1 MIAFLTN
8 WTNWISILVAALFLG
23 LLGGCTGGGAL
34 KDAKFK
40 GVYDPGFRITAA
52 HSLTVSF
59 NLAKET
65 AAPLLDLRGDVD
77 QWWEPKDK
85 DGETPP
91 DDE

>member
-1 MIAFLTN
+1 MFAFLGN
-8 WTNWISILVAALFLG
+8 WMNWLLILVAGSLLG
-23 LLGGCTGGGAL
+23 FIGGCTGGGAL
-34 KDAKFK
+34 ENAKLK
-40 GVYDPGFRITAA
+40 VVYDPGLRITAA

-59 NLAKET
+59 NVAKET

-91 DDE
+91 DNE